1 MKEEKLRIHE
11 RGKRGRGDRKNSTK
25 TIRKIKILS
34 LEQRTLYRER
44 KSIFARRVIFFFE
57 GNLRFFDTNYVIR
70 IICVVRV
77 GKKGRG
83 EVVSTSFG

>member
-1 MKEEKLRIHE
+1 MEKEGIERIRRMENHSE
-11 RGKRGRGDRKNSTK
+11 
-25 TIRKIKILS
+25 IKILS
-34 LEQRTLYRER
+34 LEQRILYRER

-57 GNLRFFDTNYVIR
+57 GNLRSFDTNYVIR
-70 IICVVRV
+70 IICVVKV